1 MVWQYRFVALVTLLV
16 GAANPAWAE
25 IVDFEELST
34 AGGPYNGA
42 SAYTG
47 PGSNTDFTSG
57 GATFH
62 NAYEPTY
69 GSWGGWAYAN
79 VALPVDPVAL
89 SQPDYTYQYNAAAPS
104 GGIDPATPLSTKPST
119 YAVAYQDPFTPT
131 TPTITLPAGEH
142 PVSVQVTNSTYT
154 ALSMVKDDGYSHLF
168 SGPNADN
175 NFQGSW
181 FLMTITGYANNQSV
195 GTVDFY
201 LADYRSA
208 DPAQHYIVQNWTNV
222 NLGSLHDATSLT
234 FTFTSSD
241 HAPGDPSPYGILT
254 PTYAAID
261 DLSLTNVIGNA
272 NGDSIVNGQDI
283 AIASSNWLHAS
294 PVGDVNGDGIV
305 NGQDIALMSSN
316 WLATPPLALANVQ
329 GGAAPAN
336 VPEPATGLL
345 AVLGLA
351 LLGVGVKLRR

>member
-1 MVWQYRFVALVTLLV
+1 MVWQYRFVALVAV
-16 GAANPAWAE
+16 FVCAANPAWAE

-47 PGSNTDFTSG
+47 PDSDTDFTSA
-57 GATFH
+57 GATFN
-62 NAYEPTY
+62 NAYDPMY

-79 VALPVDPVAL
+79 TALPLDPVNLTQA
-89 SQPDYTYQYNAAAPS
+89 DYNYQFNAVAPS
-104 GGIDPATPLSTKPST
+104 GGIDPATPLSTKSST

-142 PVSVQVTNSTYT
+142 PVSLQVTNSTYT

-181 FLMTITGYANNQSV
+181 FLLTITGINNGQSV

-201 LADYRSA
+201 LADYRSP

-222 NLGSLHDATSLT
+222 NLSSLQDATSLT
-234 FTFTSSD
+234 LTLSSSD
-241 HAPGDPSPYGILT
+241 HAPGDPSSHGILT

-261 DLSLTNVIGNA
+261 DLSLANIVGNA
-272 NGDSIVNGQDI
+272 NDDNIVNGQDI

-294 PVGDVNGDGIV
+294 PVGDVNGDGLV
-305 NGQDIALMSSN
+305 NGQDLALMSSN
-316 WLATPPLALANVQ
+316 WLATPPLAFAGVQ
-329 GGAAPAN
+329 GGSGAANA
-336 VPEPATGLL
+336 PEPATGLL